1 MSSAERRWQL
11 EDGISSLRRSI
22 ADAELEHAAGEL
34 ESDELDRIVRRD
46 SAKLIDLEAELVLL
60 EPEREPEPQQLAV
73 VAEGRRVWK
82 RNLGIVLIVA
92 AVVVALL
99 AFTGIRLPGS
109 TGTGGAVVNRV
120 QRVADLTAQ
129 GEAAAAS
136 GDTGGALALFTKVLA
151 LEPTN
156 AEALAESGWL
166 TYQSGVVGKLPAVK
180 NAGAQLVYRSITLDP
195 GAPAGHLYAAII
207 KSNDGA
213 SRSTVL
219 AELTAFAAGHP
230 QQWLISLAKPF
241 LASYGVNLK
250 P

>member
-1 MSSAERRWQL
+1 MSASERRWQL
-11 EDGISSLRRSI
+11 DDGISSLRRSI

-34 ESDELDRIVRRD
+34 GSDELDRIVRRD
-46 SAKLIDLEAELVLL
+46 SALLSELEAELALL
-60 EPEREPEPQQLAV
+60 GPEAAPEPQSAE
-73 VAEGRRVWK
+73 VAPPGRTVWK
-82 RNLGIVLIVA
+82 RNVGIVLIVA

-109 TGTGGAVVNRV
+109 TGTGGAVVNKI

-136 GDTGGALALFTKVLA
+136 GDTGGALALFTKVLV

-166 TYQSGVVGKLPAVK
+166 TYQSGVVGKLPEVRK
-180 NAGAQLVYRSITLDP
+180 AGAQLVYRSITIDP

-207 KSNDGA
+207 KSNEGA
-213 SRSTVL
+213 ARSTVL

-230 QQWLISLAKPF
+230 QKWLITLAKPF
-241 LASYGVNLK
+241 LASYGVNLTS
-250 P
+250 

>member
-1 MSSAERRWQL
+1 MSSADRRWQL
-11 EDGISSLRRSI
+11 DDGISSLRRSI

-34 ESDELDRIVRRD
+34 ETDELDRIVRRD
-46 SAKLIDLEAELVLL
+46 SALLIDLEAELALL
-60 EPEREPEPQQLAV
+60 EPAEEPELLPIKTAS
-73 VAEGRRVWK
+73 ESRNVWK

-99 AFTGIRLPGS
+99 AFTGVRLPGS
-109 TGTGGAVVNRV
+109 TGTGGAVVNRT
-120 QRVADLTAQ
+120 QRIADLTAQ

-136 GDTGGALALFTKVLA
+136 GDTGGALTLFSKVLE

-180 NAGAQLVYRSITLDP
+180 TAGAQLVYRSITIDP
-195 GAPAGHLYAAII
+195 GAAAGHLYAAII

-230 QQWLISLAKPF
+230 EKWLINLAKPF

-250 P
+250 T